1 MSHQRLLKALGYEF
15 RDGKIL
21 ERALTHRSAS
31 RGHNERME
39 FLGDGLLNG
48 IVGELLFHHCPKAT
62 EGDLSRLRASLV
74 REETL
79 AAIANELNLG
89 DEMNLGSG
97 ELKSGGFRRASI
109 LADAL
114 EALIAA
120 VYLDGG
126 FEATHRM
133 LKHLYGQRL
142 QNLPDPATLK
152 DAKTRLQE
160 CLQGDSR
167 PRPEYGVERVEGP
180 PHKQRFYVH
189 CRLPDS
195 GEVEQAEGP
204 SRRVAEQR
212 AAQRMIDRITP

>member
-1 MSHQRLLKALGYEF
+1 MSHRRLTQMLGYEF
-15 RDGKIL
+15 RDPEIL
-21 ERALTHRSAS
+21 EQALTHRSAS
-31 RGHNERME
+31 SGHNERME

-48 IVGELLFHHCPKAT
+48 IIGELLFHRCPKAT

-74 REETL
+74 REESL
-79 AAIANELNLG
+79 AVIGSALKLG

-109 LADAL
+109 LADAV

-126 FEATHRM
+126 FEQTRAM
-133 LKHLYGQRL
+133 LARVFEDRL
-142 QNLPDPATLK
+142 NNLPDPASLK

-160 CLQGDSR
+160 LLQAQAR

-180 PHKQRFYVH
+180 PHKQRFHVH

-195 GEVEQAEGP
+195 DEIEQAEGA
-204 SRRVAEQR
+204 SRRIAEQR
-212 AAQRMIDRITP
+212 AAQLMIDRLEP

>member
-1 MSHQRLLKALGYEF
+1 MKRQRLQNAIGYQF
-15 RDGKIL
+15 RDPRML

-31 RGHNERME
+31 SGHNERLE

-48 IVGELLFHHCPKAT
+48 IIGELLFHHCPNAT

-74 REETL
+74 REESL
-79 AAIANELNLG
+79 AAIANELELG

-109 LADAL
+109 QADAV

-126 FEATHRM
+126 FEATRNM
-133 LKHLYGQRL
+133 LSHLFAARL
-142 QNLPDPATLK
+142 DSLPDPASLK
-152 DAKTRLQE
+152 DPKTRLQE
-160 CLQGDSR
+160 LLQADAR
-167 PRPEYGVERVEGP
+167 PRPEYGVDRVEGP
-180 PHKQRFYVH
+180 PHKQRFFVH

-195 GEVEQAEGP
+195 GVLENAEGS
-204 SRRVAEQR
+204 SRRIAEQR
-212 AAQRMIDRITP
+212 AAQRMIERLTA